1 MEGLRTLLGSIAV
14 GPAVGLVLRRT
25 SLLEDQDVQVA
36 LRFVS
41 QITLPSLILHT
52 LGGPLPPYPW
62 VPTLSLYLGTKA
74 IIAVLAFATHAHQP
88 LRQRFASVALCLPTG
103 PVLLAIPLLG
113 LLAGPPALAVGLTLA
128 ALDAVLLRTLGFAA
142 LSRAGNALPE
152 ALYHDDGG
160 KYRGELSGALK
171 DGFGVYRYASG
182 AQYQGEW
189 RDNVKSGRGIYRYK
203 SGAAYAGE
211 WQAGVPEGRG
221 IRTSASGKA
230 QSGIWKGGK
239 LSQRTEPEEC
249 ALAVATAAQ
258 AASAAK
264 KVEVGGFSPGAAL
277 RSLLSTPALLAV
289 GVVGAFWLAG
299 KPLSPSVVSAA
310 GRLAT
315 FQAPLAL
322 IVLGLTLGD
331 GGVKRGAR
339 APAPAQA
346 RAG

>member
-1 MEGLRTLLGSIAV
+1 MGLWLWHAPGSLSAQLA
-14 GPAVGLVLRRT
+14 PPPCPLT
-25 SLLEDQDVQVA
+25 S
-36 LRFVS
+36 S
-41 QITLPSLILHT
+41 H
-52 LGGPLPPYPW
+52 
-62 VPTLSLYLGTKA
+62 
-74 IIAVLAFATHAHQP
+74 
-88 LRQRFASVALCLPTG
+88 
-103 PVLLAIPLLG
+103 
-113 LLAGPPALAVGLTLA
+113 
-128 ALDAVLLRTLGFAA
+128 
-142 LSRAGNALPE
+142 RA
-152 ALYHDDGG
+152 
-160 KYRGELSGALK
+160 
-171 DGFGVYRYASG
+171 
-182 AQYQGEW
+182 GEW

-299 KPLSPSVVSAA
+299 KPLSPSVSAMVLPA
-310 GRLAT
+310 GLSVGVCRAKRLDACS
-315 FQAPLAL
+315 
-322 IVLGLTLGD
+322 V
-331 GGVKRGAR
+331 
-339 APAPAQA
+339 
-346 RAG
+346 